1 MSKYTTEVRYICESY
16 AGLTESVGF
25 DNINS
30 VINTAAPLVFNFTFP
45 IFDEAY
51 RLPLETKILRHFY
64 TREICEETVGLWKLR
79 LQDTLNMI
87 MPYYN
92 ELYKSALLK
101 FNPLEDVNLTKEI
114 TDTRTKDIGETENS
128 SSDTNM
134 QIDTDAEYSDT
145 ASNQNKN
152 VSNGISNKRDRYS
165 DTPQGTVNDVNV
177 QNNAYLT
184 NVRFNDD
191 NSTDTTEGN
200 SQTDSSGSSSN
211 STTNNAKTID
221 NTNRNTNILDINNYV
236 EHIAGKKGENSY
248 SKLLLEFRKTL
259 INIDEMVINDLNDCF
274 FKLW

>member
-25 DNINS
+25 NQMNTTIQ
-30 VINTAAPLVFNFTFP
+30 TAAPLVFNFDFP
-45 IFDEAY
+45 IFDETY
-51 RLPLETKILRHFY
+51 RLPLEIKILRHYY

-79 LQDTLNMI
+79 LQDTLNLI

-114 TDTRTKDIGETENS
+114 TDSRMKEIGETEHSNS
-128 SSDTNM
+128 S
-134 QIDTDAEYSDT
+134 TDSTANLDREYQDSSINQSESSSSGS
-145 ASNQNKN
+145 SN
-152 VSNGISNKRDRYS
+152 RTDRYS
-165 DTPQGTVNDVNV
+165 DTPQGAVNDVNI
-177 QNNAYLT
+177 QANAYLT

-191 NSTDTTEGN
+191 ENAESAEGSSIDN
-200 SQTDSSGSSSN
+200 SSGRNSSTS
-211 STTNNAKTID
+211 TNNANSID
-221 NTNRNTNILDINNYV
+221 NTNRNTNIVDINNYV

-259 INIDEMVINDLNDCF
+259 LNIDEMIIKDLSDCF
-274 FKLW
+274 FNLW